1 MVKTRS
7 KMMILTI
14 LSISFFILGSKN
26 INTYA
31 LNEKSNLD
39 LLIENKKA
47 QDELQIK
54 INDLE
59 CDIEAKKKLENK
71 ENTYTESDIEVVSV
85 SFIPESVKDKN
96 YSVKEEVE
104 SLISAK
110 YELEKQLEDFV
121 IDSIKLEKSI
131 EEEKLAY
138 LKENDLQF
146 ISGIWPLQSYTEI
159 SSPFGERVHP
169 ITGELKFHR
178 GIDIPAPQNTE
189 ILSSD
194 DGIVIFSG
202 SQNGYGNV
210 VKIKHFDGK
219 KTVYAHNTSNVVK
232 EGDIVKKGQ
241 VIAKVGTTG
250 DSTGNHVHFETI
262 INDENINPINVVTS
276 EK

>member
-14 LSISFFILGSKN
+14 LSISFFILGSNN

-31 LNEKSNLD
+31 LNEKNNLD

-71 ENTYTESDIEVVSV
+71 ENTYTESDVEVVSV

-96 YSVKEEVE
+96 YSVKDEVE
-104 SLISAK
+104 ILISAK

-178 GIDIPAPQNTE
+178 GIDIPAPQNTD

-262 INDENINPINVVTS
+262 VNDENINPINAVTS